1 MFAHVMIFLV
11 AAVVILSCIYQIG
24 VWIMGVNDVEDI
36 FDGFEEDD
44 V

>member
-1 MFAHVMIFLV
+1 MFAHVMIFL
-11 AAVVILSCIYQIG
+11 AAIVVILSCIYQIY
-24 VWIMGVNDVEDI
+24 VWITGVNDVEDI

>member
-1 MFAHVMIFLV
+1 MFVKVMIALL
-11 AAVVILSCIYQIG
+11 AIVVILSCIYQIG
-24 VWIMGVNDVEDI
+24 IWIMGINDAEDI

>member
-1 MFAHVMIFLV
+1 MFVKVMIALLV
-11 AAVVILSCIYQIG
+11 IVVVLSCIYQVGI
-24 VWIMGVNDVEDI
+24 WMIGVNDVEDI